1 MFKWI
6 KEMRKFEKVLNKSK
20 AFNYSETFNKF
31 VEKLTRKY
39 GRLSEMELIMLRET
53 FDFAMSYKEK
63 N

>member
-6 KEMRKFEKVLNKSK
+6 KEMRKFETVLNKSK
-20 AFNYSETFNKF
+20 SFKYSETFNKF

-39 GRLSEMELIMLRET
+39 GRLSEMELIMIRET